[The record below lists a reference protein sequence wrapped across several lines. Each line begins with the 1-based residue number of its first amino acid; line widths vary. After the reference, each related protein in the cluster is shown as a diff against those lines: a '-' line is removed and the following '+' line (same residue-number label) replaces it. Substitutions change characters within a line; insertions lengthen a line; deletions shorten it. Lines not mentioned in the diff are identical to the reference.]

1 MATQTTPAKTAAPR
15 KRAAAT
21 KATTAK
27 ATPAKAAPSTTDTAT
42 DPVDVVVFDLVQ
54 LDDTKSYA
62 VFTAPEGSGCVG
74 KLYVHHGV
82 TLVRVKLEG
91 PASA

>member
-1 MATQTTPAKTAAPR
+1 MATQTTPAKTTAPR
-15 KRAAAT
+15 KRAAT
-21 KATTAK
+21 TTAK
-27 ATPAKAAPSTTDTAT
+27 ATPAKAAPSTADTAT

-74 KLYVHHGV
+74 KLYVPHGV